1 MINKIRI
8 SGFKCF
14 DYAELELKNFTLLAG
29 QNSAGKTTVIQSI
42 FAMLQNG
49 KNPFRGEYMNIGKPN
64 ELRNALTENREIVF
78 HMYYE
83 WLGKVKSRMK
93 KISQIETIET
103 SDTMEMI
110 GEDDAGDIIDQMKV
124 IYCSADRIGVK
135 DTYEKYLG
143 DDILIGKNCE
153 YAFHYLSAHNE
164 DRQDIDKDFIY
175 NTQSK
180 LTFGGQVDYW
190 LNKIMG
196 YRVKAREIEKTE
208 FIQVLYMDE
217 RMPFEIRPKNVGTG
231 VTYITEIVVAALSC
245 NTGDLLI
252 IENPEIHL
260 HPSGQAELVK
270 FLALLAQYGVQV
282 IVETHSDHIYNGIRK
297 SIRLDEISCENV
309 SIYFFKQNEKG
320 CGVPLN
326 IPINDEGKALASSD
340 GLFDQIN
347 KDLDVI
353 LGW

>member
-1 MINKIRI
+1 MIHRI
-8 SGFKCF
+8 QITGFKCF
-14 DYAELELKNFTLLAG
+14 DDAELEFNNFTLLAG

-49 KNPFRGEYMNIGKPN
+49 RNPFLGEYMNIGKPN
-64 ELRNALTENREIVF
+64 ELLNVLTGSREIVF
-78 HMYYE
+78 HMDYE
-83 WLGKVKSRMK
+83 LSGQMKSRMK
-93 KISQIETIET
+93 KISQTQTVGEGEFKDTI
-103 SDTMEMI
+103 
-110 GEDDAGDIIDQMKV
+110 KV

-143 DDILIGKNCE
+143 DNILIGKNCE

-164 DRQDIDKDFIY
+164 DRLDPDKDFIY
-175 NTQSK
+175 DTESK

-208 FIQVLYMDE
+208 FIQVLYKNE
-217 RMPFEIRPKNVGTG
+217 WMPFEARPQNVGTG
-231 VTYITEIVVAALSC
+231 VTYITEIVIAALSC
-245 NTGDLLI
+245 STGDLLV

-270 FLALLAQYGVQV
+270 FLAFLAQYGVQV

-297 SIRLDEISCENV
+297 SIRLDEINHENV
-309 SIYFFKQNEKG
+309 SIYFFAQNEKG
-320 CGVPLN
+320 CSIPLN
-326 IPINDEGKALASSD
+326 IPINDEGKALVASE

>member
-1 MINKIRI
+1 MIHRI
-8 SGFKCF
+8 QITGFKCF
-14 DYAELELKNFTLLAG
+14 DDAELELNNFTLLAG

-49 KNPFRGEYMNIGKPN
+49 RNPFLGEYMNIGKPN
-64 ELRNALTENREIVF
+64 ELLNVLTGSREIVF
-78 HMYYE
+78 HMDYE
-83 WLGKVKSRMK
+83 LSGQMKSRMK
-93 KISQIETIET
+93 KISQTQT
-103 SDTMEMI
+103 V
-110 GEDDAGDIIDQMKV
+110 GAGDLQDTIKV

-164 DRQDIDKDFIY
+164 DRLELDKDFIY
-175 NTQSK
+175 DTESK

-208 FIQVLYMDE
+208 FIQVLYKNE
-217 RMPFEIRPKNVGTG
+217 WMPFEARPQNVGTG
-231 VTYITEIVVAALSC
+231 VTYITEIVIAALACS
-245 NTGDLLI
+245 TGDLLV

-270 FLALLAQYGVQV
+270 FLAFLAQYGVQV

-297 SIRLDEISCENV
+297 SIRLDEINHENV

-320 CGVPLN
+320 CSVPLN
-326 IPINDEGKALASSD
+326 IPINDEGKALVSSD